1 MGYFSKLMKSTILLL
16 FLSLVLVPASTD
28 EEGFI
33 SVLISNKGL
42 DFVKD
47 VLIKSAI
54 SSIIPLQL
62 PLIEKPVKI
71 PVIGTVHLHLSNITI
86 YSVDITSSYVET
98 GDTGIVL
105 VASGATAHLSLN
117 WSYHYHAL
125 VIDISDHGTAA
136 VEGYAL
142 DSQGEKKR
150 GWERVALFCICAVV
164 KESIRVLS
172 VATSIKVE
180 GMQVGVTVA
189 LEDQEGTLKLNI
201 LDSGCHVKDISVK
214 LDGGASWLYQ
224 VFVDAFGGTIRSAVE
239 DNIMK
244 KIREGMMKLD
254 SLLQSLP
261 KKIAVN
267 DIVAMNVTFTGNPI
281 LSNSSV
287 ELEINGLFLATDDLV
302 SKLHLKASSALVY
315 CTKMVEMSLHE
326 NVFNS
331 LSAVLFDAG
340 YMQWIVDEVPDYPSI
355 LNTFK
360 WRFIV
365 PELYRQYPNDNMDLH
380 ITVTSPPII
389 KVVNNDID
397 VTIYLDVT
405 VEVLDAPGVIPVLS
419 ISLEISASCSLD
431 IMRKKLVGSLEL
443 KHFNADLNWS
453 TIGTLHM
460 HLIESLMAV
469 VLKTIVIPYANLQ
482 LRNGIPLPLL
492 HGFTLRNA
500 DIFCTDSM
508 VIVCSNVAYAAEL
521 NSLSRHFALSR

>member
-71 PVIGTVHLHLSNITI
+71 PVIGTVHLHLSNVTI

-105 VASGATAHLSLN
+105 VASGATAHLSMN

-136 VEGYAL
+136 VE
-142 DSQGEKKR
+142 
-150 GWERVALFCICAVV
+150 
-164 KESIRVLS
+164 
-172 VATSIKVE
+172 VE

-469 VLKTIVIPYANLQ
+469 VLKTIAIPYANLQ